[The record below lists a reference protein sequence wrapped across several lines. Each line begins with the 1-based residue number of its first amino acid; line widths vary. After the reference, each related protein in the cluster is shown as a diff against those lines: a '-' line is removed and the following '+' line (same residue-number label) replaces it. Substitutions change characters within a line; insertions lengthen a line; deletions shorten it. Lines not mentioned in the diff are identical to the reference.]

1 MLDIHPEPEPSPIEV
16 QAGDRRLAAGL
27 LHDPS
32 LIDDIH
38 ATTAVLASVIEAG
51 YFVRECVTTYDF
63 VYHFDSVDEWLAYMA
78 AFWAAA
84 IIDPDVVARA
94 RSLQQA
100 EGGELRIRQRM
111 YAARLRKVC

>member
-16 QAGDRRLAAGL
+16 QAGDRSLAAGL

-38 ATTAVLASVIEAG
+38 ATTAVLASAIEAG

-84 IIDPDVVARA
+84 IIDPNVVARA
-94 RSLQQA
+94 RSLLQA
-100 EGGELRIRQRM
+100 EGGELRIRQRL
-111 YAARLRKVC
+111 YAALLRQVC